1 MLCGCLII
9 CRSVT
14 YAQRAQ
20 HILQRKGYTATVVRP
35 SVEIIGDS
43 CGFAVKISETYL
55 AEAIHILRSYGIEP
69 TRAVVVQPDG
79 RYKELRI

>member
-1 MLCGCLII
+1 MIYGCLII

-20 HILQRKGYTATVVRP
+20 FILHRKGYTATVVRP

-43 CGFAVKISETYL
+43 CGFAVKIAQRFL
-55 AEAIHILRSYGIEP
+55 ADAINILKTNGITPE
-69 TRAVVVQPDG
+69 RVVIVAPDG
-79 RYKELRI
+79 NIHEVKI

>member
-1 MLCGCLII
+1 MIYGCLII

-20 HILQRKGYTATVVRP
+20 FILRRKGYTATVVRP

-43 CGFAVKISETYL
+43 CGFAVKIAQRFL
-55 AEAIHILRSYGIEP
+55 ADAINILKNNGINPE
-69 TRAVVVQPDG
+69 RVVIVAPDG
-79 RYKELRI
+79 GIHEVKI